1 VALDGGFCLTAIF
14 FYSKKCYSFTCMT
27 DQKRVFKTKTFDRW
41 AKKLLSDDTL
51 CRAAREIEQGLFEA
65 DPGGGICK
73 KRVAIAGIGKS
84 GGTRTLV
91 AKQHAAAIFFLIGR
105 EKSSPGTDFSDA
117 AVEAVK
123 LIGANLQIQPMSKL
137 DEMKLHGSLKEICND
152 KKNQ

>member
-1 VALDGGFCLTAIF
+1 
-14 FYSKKCYSFTCMT
+14 MT

-41 AKKLLSDDTL
+41 AKKLLSDDIL

-65 DPGGGICK
+65 DLGGGICK
-73 KRVAIAGIGKS
+73 KRVAISGMGKS

-91 AKQHAAAIFFLIGR
+91 AKQHAAAIFFLLGR

-137 DEMKLHGSLKEICND
+137 DEMKFNGSLKEICND

>member
-1 VALDGGFCLTAIF
+1 
-14 FYSKKCYSFTCMT
+14 MT

-41 AKKLLSDDTL
+41 AKKLLGDDVL

-65 DPGGGICK
+65 DLGGGICK
-73 KRVAIAGIGKS
+73 KRVAMPGMGKS

-91 AKQHAAAIFFLIGR
+91 AKQHAAAIFFLLGR

-123 LIGANLQIQPMSKL
+123 LIGANLQVQSLSKI
-137 DEMKLHGSLKEICND
+137 DEMKFDGFLKEICHVQ
-152 KKNQ
+152 KNQ